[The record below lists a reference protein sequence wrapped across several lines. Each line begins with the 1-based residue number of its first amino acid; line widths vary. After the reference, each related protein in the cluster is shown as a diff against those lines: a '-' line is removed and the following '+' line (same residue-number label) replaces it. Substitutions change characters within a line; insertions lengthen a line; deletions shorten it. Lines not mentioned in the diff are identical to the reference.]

1 MVLRSLTPARLRS
14 AGALI
19 RNAAAVGSSAARSGL
34 APLAKSMY
42 VVPLAWAWAAHF
54 GDKYDHVFS
63 FWGHY
68 PAICACLAHRFA
80 GRPIPFSFQLH
91 AGADLYFNKV
101 YLRERL
107 LYADSIVTVCEYNQ
121 RYLQEHFS
129 DIYDVIAPKIHIN
142 YMGIDLKEFTYAP
155 GPRHP
160 CRITAVGRFVSTKGY
175 DYLLRAIAE
184 VARRGVAVELE
195 LIGDG
200 EEAAS
205 LRALAH
211 ELGIADKVQFRGWL
225 KADEVRH
232 ALREATVFVHPSS
245 GLGDAKP
252 NVVEEAMAVGA
263 PVIASHVT
271 GIPELLDHGACGI
284 LVPPQGCGR
293 ARRCHP
299 EAPRGP
305 HPSPDLGRT
314 RSPPY
319 RRDLGHVAKRA
330 AARRSLPV
338 GQTGGA
344 KRTGQDRMRA
354 KTARHRR
361 FVRRCRAIV
370 MLTSDRPPGCNVRKA
385 GRLHQIWISCRTTNR
400 HRRTCA
406 RHCPPWPDS
415 SCRRRRSGP
424 IPRSTRPTPHSTR

>member
-1 MVLRSLTPARLRS
+1 MRLAVFTTRFPGRIPFFARDMRALIEAGVEVDVFPIQPYDPRLWSYVPAMLNDQVLPRDRVHHIDSRMVLRSLTPARLRS

-284 LVPPQGCGR
+284 LVPPKDAAALADAIQKLLGDPTLRQTLAER
-293 ARRCHP
+293 ARRHT
-299 EAPRGP
+299 EETLDMWRN
-305 HPSPDLGRT
+305 GRRLADHF
-314 RSPPY
+314 RSVKP
-319 RRDLGHVAKRA
+319 AE
-330 AARRSLPV
+330 
-338 GQTGGA
+338 
-344 KRTGQDRMRA
+344 
-354 KTARHRR
+354 
-361 FVRRCRAIV
+361 
-370 MLTSDRPPGCNVRKA
+370 
-385 GRLHQIWISCRTTNR
+385 
-400 HRRTCA
+400 
-406 RHCPPWPDS
+406 
-415 SCRRRRSGP
+415 RSGQAK
-424 IPRSTRPTPHSTR
+424 IA

>member
-1 MVLRSLTPARLRS
+1 MLNDQVLPRDRVHHIDSRMVLRSLTPARLRS

-54 GDKYDHVFS
+54 GDEYDHVFS

-225 KADEVRH
+225 KADEVLH

-271 GIPELLDHGACGI
+271 GIPELLDHGHA
-284 LVPPQGCGR
+284 
-293 ARRCHP
+293 ASWYHP
-299 EAPRGP
+299 RMRP
-305 HPSPDLGRT
+305 
-314 RSPPY
+314 RSPMPS
-319 RRDLGHVAKRA
+319 RSSSGTPPFARPWPNALAAIPKRPWTCGETGGGSPITSGRSN
-330 AARRSLPV
+330 RRSE
-338 GQTGGA
+338 A
-344 KRTGQDRMRA
+344 
-354 KTARHRR
+354 
-361 FVRRCRAIV
+361 
-370 MLTSDRPPGCNVRKA
+370 DRPRSHEGENSAAPAVRPPVP
-385 GRLHQIWISCRTTNR
+385 
-400 HRRTCA
+400 
-406 RHCPPWPDS
+406 RHCHADVPTGLPGATS
-415 SCRRRRSGP
+415 RRPAGSIRS
-424 IPRSTRPTPHSTR
+424 